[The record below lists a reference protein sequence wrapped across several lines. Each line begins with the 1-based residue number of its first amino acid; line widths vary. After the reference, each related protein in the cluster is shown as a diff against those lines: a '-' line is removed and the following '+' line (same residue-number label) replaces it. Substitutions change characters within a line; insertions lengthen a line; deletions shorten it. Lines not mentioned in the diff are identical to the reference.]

1 MDTFLSLSA
10 WLMLSGIWDMLIS
23 FCSNIAKT
31 EATTACSWSRFYF
44 IEEFD
49 ASSTTTCSNVIFPMI
64 HKRHFSRYTDNTCI
78 LLSFWERLCKELSV
92 SLSHN
97 LCFSYMCIFRYV
109 NIWAC
114 VCLFMHTWSPQ
125 FDLGVSSSI
134 ALHLNFFLI
143 FHENGGYQYSKA
155 LSGHLAKS
163 KKIHMFPLSPAWRL
177 QAHALMP
184 VFLMWVFKIWPQLL
198 ITNCQT
204 LYKLSHFSNPRIVNI
219 FYVNLIEILMSSV

>member
-49 ASSTTTCSNVIFPMI
+49 ASSTTTCSNVIFSNNTQMPFLSI
-64 HKRHFSRYTDNTCI
+64 HWQH
-78 LLSFWERLCKELSV
+78 LHSFIFLREVSV

-97 LCFSYMCIFRYV
+97 LCFTYMCIFRYV

-134 ALHLNFFLI
+134 ALHLNFFFFDI
-143 FHENGGYQYSKA
+143 SWK
-155 LSGHLAKS
+155 
-163 KKIHMFPLSPAWRL
+163 WRL
-177 QAHALMP
+177 SIQQSSLWPSGQKQEDPHVSTLSSMKVTGTCSHAS
-184 VFLMWVFKIWPQLL
+184 VFNVGFQDLTSAPHHRLS
-198 ITNCQT
+198 NT
-204 LYKLSHFSNPRIVNI
+204 LQIKLFS
-219 FYVNLIEILMSSV
+219 

>member
-10 WLMLSGIWDMLIS
+10 WLVLSGIWDMLIS

-97 LCFSYMCIFRYV
+97 LCFSYMSSLGMWTYELVYACSCTHGVHNLIWGCLLPLPFIWIF
-109 NIWAC
+109 
-114 VCLFMHTWSPQ
+114 
-125 FDLGVSSSI
+125 
-134 ALHLNFFLI
+134 FFWYFLKMEVI
-143 FHENGGYQYSKA
+143 NTAK
-155 LSGHLAKS
+155 LSLA
-163 KKIHMFPLSPAWRL
+163 
-177 QAHALMP
+177 
-184 VFLMWVFKIWPQLL
+184 IWPKARRSTCFHSLQHEGYRHMLS
-198 ITNCQT
+198 CQC
-204 LYKLSHFSNPRIVNI
+204 F
-219 FYVNLIEILMSSV
+219 